1 MFRKNLIQW
10 KEKKN
15 KTMFIK
21 SEEKQF
27 AVCKKKKKMRIKR
40 QARLEEKMLT
50 EEYVGGKK

>member
-1 MFRKNLIQW
+1 MER
-10 KEKKN
+10 EKN